1 MKAFQQVIPSKSTI
15 SRYRFALDC
24 SWAQFWRKIM
34 EALLATEDGWFI
46 NLMADS
52 SPMFG
57 RDWFL
62 MRYEML
68 EQESLVEHFRA
79 MEVFQYFENQQ
90 LQEDESDAKDV
101 DEDAADAVQSHLS
114 DFWATPHHG
123 GTAAQGGGQ
132 SRTQRDIS

>member
-1 MKAFQQVIPSKSTI
+1 
-15 SRYRFALDC
+15 
-24 SWAQFWRKIM
+24 M

-90 LQEDESDAKDV
+90 LQEDESDGKDV